1 MELKKDWKG
10 DPIEQVLLAAE
21 NLFKLPTKEILK
33 LLGMYQ
39 QNGENPTS
47 FKSDQIT
54 IETIYQDILN
64 CEKLSEM
71 IE

>member
-54 IETIYQDILN
+54 IEAIYQDILN